1 MMPEGQGVIRFDP
14 EADMFCAYSADRG
27 TLQAFAARFKQ
38 ACEDD
43 ALIRDL
49 FSRAELN

>member
-1 MMPEGQGVIRFDP
+1 MIRFDP
-14 EADMFCAYSADRG
+14 EADMFCAYSADRAA
-27 TLQAFAARFKQ
+27 LQAFAARFKQ

-49 FSRAELN
+49 FSRAELD